1 MEGIESD
8 FGGSIYVGVSAMQST
23 YCLMFSTVAWATL
36 RMEEANVL
44 QVATNR
50 GRHVVQVGE
59 LCPNL

>member
-1 MEGIESD
+1 
-8 FGGSIYVGVSAMQST
+8 
-23 YCLMFSTVAWATL
+23 MFRTVVRATL